1 MIINLLECAA
11 FSSIKKKMIVLV
23 PLISILKEIN
33 IIWPKNP
40 TNQLRSSV
48 FFIISIGQV
57 HRKEKISFSQQKSLG
72 TIDTLLS
79 IFFSKKL
86 INFNLNH
93 KNFDEKQIF
102 GIYENFILIFLK
114 IFFYLVDP
122 IKLVNSFFRSSNFLC
137 HY

>member
-57 HRKEKISFSQQKSLG
+57 HRKEKISFS
-72 TIDTLLS
+72 
-79 IFFSKKL
+79 
-86 INFNLNH
+86 
-93 KNFDEKQIF
+93 
-102 GIYENFILIFLK
+102 
-114 IFFYLVDP
+114 
-122 IKLVNSFFRSSNFLC
+122 
-137 HY
+137 